1 MLVAFSRFVEA
12 VVGAIECTGRS
23 VGFAAS
29 PTMHS
34 HGRVLSARL
43 KCGINR
49 AQQFAKFLA
58 RVDIELCVDVFA
70 MRAHGILGN
79 EKFFGNRGN
88 AASTSDKLA
97 YLSFACRKTVVSFK
111 HQTLL

>member
-1 MLVAFSRFVEA
+1 MLVAFNRFRE
-12 VVGAIECTGRS
+12 VVGWVLECAGRS

-29 PTMHS
+29 PTRHS
-34 HGRVLSARL
+34 RGHVLSARL
-43 KCGINR
+43 KRGINR

-79 EKFFGNRGN
+79 EKLFGNRGN

-97 YLSFACRKTVVSFK
+97 YFSFACRKTVVSFK